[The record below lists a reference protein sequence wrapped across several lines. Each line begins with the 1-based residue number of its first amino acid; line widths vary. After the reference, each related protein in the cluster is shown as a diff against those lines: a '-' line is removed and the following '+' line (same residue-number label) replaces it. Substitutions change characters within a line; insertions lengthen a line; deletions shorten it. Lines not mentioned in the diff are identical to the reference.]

1 MLDNVITWWKGLKWY
16 WQILGAFAVALVA
29 ILSIIIFIFSAG
41 KAGGMS
47 RTKKQ
52 REALDELHK
61 QQVDGQIAEQEAW
74 AKDSLKKAKEHQT
87 DAEEKE
93 AELVN
98 SEKETVKADKELADK
113 EKPTIDEIDAWRKKH
128 GV

>member
-16 WQILGAFAVALVA
+16 WQILGAFAVVLVA
-29 ILSIIIFIFSAG
+29 ILSIVIFIFSAG

-61 QQVDGQIAEQEAW
+61 QQVDDQVAEQEAS
-74 AKDSLKKAKEHQT
+74 ATESLEEAKEHQT
-87 DAEEKE
+87 SAEEKE
-93 AELVN
+93 AELAKI
-98 SEKETVKADKELADK
+98 EEETIGADKELADK
-113 EKPTIDEIDAWRKKH
+113 KKPTIAEIDAWRKKH